1 MSAFKLTRI
10 IYKDNIYIIPPQTE
24 SLEKQIVYMT
34 NPDININV
42 TIDNIKQQTK
52 KEMRE
57 AKIKSKNNDSLRI
70 YFMIHMLHLIGYKF
84 NIEKI
89 YKKGIV
95 TFPLARITEIIKDSE
110 IIYTEPNEELDKI
123 GRARINAQLNNTLL
137 SLLSTSYKVICKFK
151 KTRPTLNGFPMIRF
165 TKIILNSTQYSIND
179 INDIGQ
185 ETFHKLVPN
194 ITKSSYIY

>member
-10 IYKDNIYIIPPQTE
+10 IYKDNIYIVPPQTE
-24 SLEKQIVYMT
+24 SLEKQIVYIT
-34 NPDININV
+34 NPAININV

-52 KEMRE
+52 KKMRE

-70 YFMIHMLHLIGYKF
+70 YFMVHMLHLVGYKF
-84 NIEKI
+84 NIKKI

-95 TFPLARITEIIKDSE
+95 TFPLARITE

-137 SLLSTSYKVICKFK
+137 SLLSTSYKVICKFR
-151 KTRPTLNGFPMIRF
+151 KTRPRLKGYPMIRF
-165 TKIILNSTQYSIND
+165 TKIILDSTQYFIND
-179 INDIGQ
+179 INNIGQ
-185 ETFHKLVPN
+185 ETFRKLVPN